1 MTTKI
6 GAAGEGLTL
15 NEYQATAVK
24 SDRKP
29 ETSLAFPLL
38 GLFGEAGT
46 LLSVVKKKQ
55 RDAATYLGYAPHVV
69 EEFGD
74 VLWYF
79 AVVAHRG
86 GVLLS
91 DLANNLSCGP
101 GDFEEGHDRDIWFRE
116 LQRASTGLKQAP
128 TPAFENTLL
137 DLAGEIG
144 TALSDYQAGRLAGN
158 QASLKRRLVAVLRVL
173 VKAADEAGIAL
184 EAAAESNL
192 QKIFDRWPVQ
202 RVYPAPLDEKDK
214 PSEQLPRSLTIDIF
228 EREVGGK
235 LYVDGCRG
243 DVLETFIAIGRDI
256 CAGELGK
263 RSVRNRSANHRV
275 DTSFLG
281 VCAALGR

>member
-1 MTTKI
+1 VTTKI

-101 GDFEEGHDRDIWFRE
+101 GDSEEGHDRDIWFRE

-128 TPAFENTLL
+128 TP
-137 DLAGEIG
+137 
-144 TALSDYQAGRLAGN
+144 DYQAGRLAGN